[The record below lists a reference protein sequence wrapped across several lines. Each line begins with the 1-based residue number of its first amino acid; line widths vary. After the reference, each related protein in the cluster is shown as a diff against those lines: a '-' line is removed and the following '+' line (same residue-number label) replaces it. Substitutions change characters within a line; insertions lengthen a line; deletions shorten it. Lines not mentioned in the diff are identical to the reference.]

1 MDIKGAR
8 RAAPERRNQFVRVLV
23 SVASRH
29 GATAEIGWRIAAA
42 LGQTGQT
49 VVTVAPEAIVSVD
62 SYDAVVLGSG
72 IYAGRWLTAAKDFVQ
87 RNQAA
92 LSTKRVWLFSSG
104 PVGDPPKPT
113 DEPADLA
120 EIREAIGAVEHRSF
134 ASRLDRDT
142 LGFGEKMIVAAVRA
156 PDGDFRP
163 WDEIDAWAAGIAKA
177 LMPEA
182 VAV

>member
-1 MDIKGAR
+1 M
-8 RAAPERRNQFVRVLV
+8 RVLV

-29 GATAEIGWRIAAA
+29 GATDEIGHRIAAA
-42 LGQTGQT
+42 LQDAGLT
-49 VVTVAPEAIVSVD
+49 VIAVAPEAVVSVD

-87 RNQAA
+87 RNREA
-92 LSTKRVWLFSSG
+92 LPAKRVWLFSSG
-104 PVGDPPKPT
+104 PVGDPPKPLE
-113 DEPADLA
+113 DPSDLA
-120 EIREAIGAVEHRSF
+120 EIKAATGAIEHRLF
-134 ASRLDRDT
+134 AGRLDRDT
-142 LGFGEKMIVAAVRA
+142 LGFGEKVIVAAVRA

>member
-1 MDIKGAR
+1 M
-8 RAAPERRNQFVRVLV
+8 RVLV
-23 SVASRH
+23 SVASKH
-29 GATAEIGWRIAAA
+29 GATDDIGHRIAATLERA
-42 LGQTGQT
+42 GLH
-49 VVTVAPEAIVSVD
+49 VITVAPAAIVSVE

-72 IYAGRWLTAAKDFVQ
+72 IYAGHWLPDAKEFVQ
-87 RNQAA
+87 RNHETLPA
-92 LSTKRVWLFSSG
+92 KRVWLFSSG
-104 PVGDPPKPT
+104 PVGDPPKPLE
-113 DEPADLA
+113 DPSDLA
-120 EIREAIGAVEHRSF
+120 EIKAATGAIEHRLF
-134 ASRLDRDT
+134 AGRLDRDT